1 MIRRILNPDNFRA
14 MVQLQQAMQH
24 FSAAGLTPGSA
35 GAGLGDFGLGG
46 LGPLPP
52 APPVAN
58 PQDFYS
64 SQLQQLQVC
73 FAKKEYRPSW

>member
-1 MIRRILNPDNFRA
+1 

-24 FSAAGLTPGSA
+24 FSSAGLAPGSA

-73 FAKKEYRPSW
+73 FAQGIVIHPGCIAHSCSVTPVG